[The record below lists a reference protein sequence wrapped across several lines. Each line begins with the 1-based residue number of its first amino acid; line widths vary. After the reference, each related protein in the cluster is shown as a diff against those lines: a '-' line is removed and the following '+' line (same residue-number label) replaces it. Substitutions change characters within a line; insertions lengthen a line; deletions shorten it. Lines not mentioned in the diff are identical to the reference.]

1 MPHSTFST
9 ACMSQ
14 PTAAPPGRWLATP
27 SGNGHSPSS
36 DSAHSGPRGAASPP
50 PSPPPPYRTSA
61 RATRRASCWPAAPL
75 NAPALPHAT
84 SPAPPSEP
92 FPNCAYSKRPAAMP
106 ASAGAPVPRKIECRG
121 SMRSSSSWYCKNG
134 PTAGTAPS
142 SAHALAATLAP
153 PAASAAGR
161 SRRSRVRRE
170 RAVRPSPPCSSSDS
184 RAARVRSLPCTW
196 CWPVKTLMP
205 RRRSASTQA
214 NKPESCPGCTA
225 TARTA
230 RGSTRRP
237 PRHGLQQR

>member
-1 MPHSTFST
+1 MAHGQVTDVTGARGSGRGGERGRFQT
-9 ACMSQ
+9 ARIRSGRPRC
-14 PTAAPPGRWLATP
+14 PP
-27 SGNGHSPSS
+27 
-36 DSAHSGPRGAASPP
+36 
-50 PSPPPPYRTSA
+50 
-61 RATRRASCWPAAPL
+61 RRARQCLEKVPRRFREGSQRL
-75 NAPALPHAT
+75 GGRQL
-84 SPAPPSEP
+84 
-92 FPNCAYSKRPAAMP
+92 
-106 ASAGAPVPRKIECRG
+106 VPRKIECRG
-121 SMRSSSSWYCKNG
+121 SMRSSSSWYCRNG

-170 RAVRPSPPCSSSDS
+170 RTVRPSPPCSSSDS